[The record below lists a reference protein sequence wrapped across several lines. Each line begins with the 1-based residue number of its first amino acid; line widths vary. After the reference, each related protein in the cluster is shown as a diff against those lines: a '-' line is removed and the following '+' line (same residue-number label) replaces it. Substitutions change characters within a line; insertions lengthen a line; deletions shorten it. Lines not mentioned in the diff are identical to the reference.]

1 MLPLL
6 LAHART
12 HTHERKNKLLAC
24 RFVCIRRLKSVRRQ
38 FNEYQTMKKTLL
50 CLTVALLSYALV
62 VVVLLAG
69 QHVIVRRVAI
79 LCGWPF
85 FFFSLSCRCV
95 CCRVG
100 TCVHRELLLHAALS
114 SVHFSAPIRV
124 ASPRVFM
131 CTLRGTILNPTLRS
145 TECPTDPVITTYIL
159 LWGSIREPFTKKIT
173 GDDEYL
179 WGYTKGFSELPSPAQ
194 VQQ

>member
-1 MLPLL
+1 MD
-6 LAHART
+6 
-12 HTHERKNKLLAC
+12 
-24 RFVCIRRLKSVRRQ
+24 F
-38 FNEYQTMKKTLL
+38 F
-50 CLTVALLSYALV
+50 
-62 VVVLLAG
+62 
-69 QHVIVRRVAI
+69 
-79 LCGWPF
+79 F

-114 SVHFSAPIRV
+114 SVRFSAPIRV

-131 CTLRGTILNPTLRS
+131 CTLRGTILNPTLRP

-194 VQQ
+194 VQQRCKSSSSEKTLLLLLLVVVVVVVFVVVVDP